1 MRRPHS
7 CFLGIKYS
15 TELKAKS
22 QLNPPAE
29 AKPAASFPFKKTQI
43 SEESPISM
51 LLRRM
56 EPPAHVDGGMASQ
69 EGSREADILAKDG
82 SDLEQLATNNDSQT
96 KARGL
101 AHLSTLHQKRL
112 HPTIEHFFQLEYMAA
127 PLQGCL
133 E

>member
-1 MRRPHS
+1 
-7 CFLGIKYS
+7 
-15 TELKAKS
+15 
-22 QLNPPAE
+22 
-29 AKPAASFPFKKTQI
+29 
-43 SEESPISM
+43 
-51 LLRRM
+51 M
-56 EPPAHVDGGMASQ
+56 EPPAHVDGGTASQ

-112 HPTIEHFFQLEYMAA
+112 HPTIEHFIKPEHTAV

>member
-1 MRRPHS
+1 
-7 CFLGIKYS
+7 
-15 TELKAKS
+15 
-22 QLNPPAE
+22 
-29 AKPAASFPFKKTQI
+29 
-43 SEESPISM
+43 M

-101 AHLSTLHQKRL
+101 AHLVEGRQKRL
-112 HPTIEHFFQLEYMAA
+112 QPTIERFFQLEYMAA
-127 PLQGCL
+127 PPQGCL

>member
-1 MRRPHS
+1 
-7 CFLGIKYS
+7 
-15 TELKAKS
+15 
-22 QLNPPAE
+22 
-29 AKPAASFPFKKTQI
+29 
-43 SEESPISM
+43 M

-101 AHLSTLHQKRL
+101 AHLVEGRQKRL

-127 PLQGCL
+127 PPQGCL